1 LVERSQARFLRNGR
15 FPKSPSLIASY
26 IEYNFGMR
34 HTLRRH
40 PDSLCVAATRIDV
53 EIGRPRPGSLVLSY
67 IVSGKISE
75 LRMPPIVAAA
85 RADELW
91 RHTCFEAFVR
101 PAAGP
106 EYYEFNLS
114 PSTRWAAYGFSGY
127 RRGMRVATEIGAPR
141 IEVRSS
147 AASYSLQAALE
158 LDRLSPPWRLG
169 LSAVLEETNG
179 RKSYWALAH
188 PPGKADFHH
197 ADCFALELS

>member
-1 LVERSQARFLRNGR
+1 MRQTSLRQASLRQ
-15 FPKSPSLIASY
+15 
-26 IEYNFGMR
+26 
-34 HTLRRH
+34 TLRLH
-40 PDSLCVAATRIDV
+40 PDSRCDAATGIEVDV
-53 EIGRPRPGSLVLSY
+53 ALPRPGSLVLSY
-67 IVSGKISE
+67 VVSGKISG

-101 PAAGP
+101 TSAGP

-127 RRGMRVATEIGAPR
+127 RSGMRVATEIGAPR

-158 LDRLSPPWRLG
+158 LDRLSLPWHLG
-169 LSAVLEETNG
+169 LSAVLEEANG